1 MSDAKPASARPGLSF
16 ILAVSVILVTA
27 EFPAGHGGSLQLRH
41 NVSMAKTMSL
51 RAQLLLCQV
60 AIILVTVV
68 ATGIVAGTLQER
80 QLRDAYLDRM
90 LGVAR
95 SVANL
100 PAITDAFDDPEPARA
115 IQPIAEVIREAS
127 KVTYVVVTD
136 RDGIRFSHPTP
147 GRIGERVST
156 DPGVA
161 LSGGVFVGTE
171 TGTLGNSW
179 RAKVPI
185 PDPNNPDRVIGQVSV
200 GILESE
206 LSADLRE
213 EIAWLIAAL
222 AAAAIAG
229 GLAAAWVTR
238 LIRRRIHGLEPDE
251 IAGLLEGREAILHG
265 AQEGLIAFDDRGRV
279 LLANDAAGVL
289 LGLANPSGTE
299 GQHATAV
306 LEEELASLAV
316 TGDGDEHLVLA
327 GERRLIARSDA
338 VSGPSG
344 PIGTALTLRDHTALH
359 ETLAELEGAN
369 SLAEGMR
376 AQAHEFA
383 NRLHV
388 IGGLLELG
396 ETEAALDY
404 VGRVRSGGLLVALGE
419 AEALGGEL
427 TALLLAKRAGALEAG
442 VRLELDS
449 SERWEAPAGDDPV
462 RDEVL
467 TVVGN
472 LLDNAVDAAG
482 QNGTVTLGLA
492 RNRGLIRIVTEDSG
506 PGVGEG
512 ERERVFLRGVSSK
525 GADGLHGLG
534 LTLVRRVAR
543 RLGGDAVI
551 GDSPLGG
558 ARVEVVFD
566 DPVVPQKTRER
577 KP

>member
-1 MSDAKPASARPGLSF
+1 
-16 ILAVSVILVTA
+16 
-27 EFPAGHGGSLQLRH
+27 
-41 NVSMAKTMSL
+41 MAKTMSL

-100 PAITDAFDDPEPARA
+100 PAITDAFDDPDPSAA

-161 LSGGVFVGTE
+161 LSGRVFVGTE
-171 TGTLGNSW
+171 TGTLGDSW

-185 PDPNNPDRVIGQVSV
+185 FSPEDPDEVIGQVSV
-200 GILESE
+200 GILESD

-213 EIAWLIAAL
+213 EIGWLVVAL
-222 AAAAIAG
+222 VVAAIAG
-229 GLAAAWVTR
+229 GLGAAWVTR
-238 LIRRRIHGLEPDE
+238 LIRRRIHGLEPE
-251 IAGLLEGREAILHG
+251 QIAGLLEGREAILHG
-265 AQEGLIAFDDRGRV
+265 TQEGLIAFDDRGRV
-279 LLANDAAGVL
+279 LLANDAAGTL
-289 LGLANPSGTE
+289 LGLADPSGAE
-299 GQHATAV
+299 GRLAADV
-306 LEEELASLAV
+306 LEPELARLAV
-316 TGDGDEHLVLA
+316 AGDGDEHLVLA

-396 ETEAALDY
+396 EAEAALDY
-404 VGRVRSGGLLVALGE
+404 VGRVSTDGLLVTLGE

-427 TALLLAKRAGALEAG
+427 TALLLAKRARALELG
-442 VRLELDS
+442 VRLDLDP
-449 SERWEAPAGDDPV
+449 EQRWLAPRGEDPLRDDA
-462 RDEVL
+462 L

-472 LLDNAVDAAG
+472 LLDNAIEAAG
-482 QNGTVTLGLA
+482 PGGAVRLGLS
-492 RNRGLIRIVTEDSG
+492 RGAGRVRIVAEDSG
-506 PGVGEG
+506 PGVNPE

-525 GADGLHGLG
+525 GAGGVRGLG

-543 RLGGDAVI
+543 RLGGDATI
-551 GDSPLGG
+551 GVSALGG
-558 ARVEVVFD
+558 ARVDVACV
-566 DPVVPQKTRER
+566 DPAARPSPGTGPGANTEAGR
-577 KP
+577 